1 MISKHALERMQQR
14 AIPPLVLDLLYRYG
28 REEFQNGA
36 TVLFFDQ
43 HSRRKA
49 LRALK
54 DTLQRFDKVSDT
66 YVITSADDG
75 RAITVGHRT
84 KRIRQK

>member
-1 MISKHALERMQQR
+1 MLSKHAQERMQQR

-28 REEFQNGA
+28 REQHQNGG

-49 LRALK
+49 LCALK

-66 YVITSADDG
+66 YVVTAADNG
-75 RAITVGHRT
+75 KAITVGHRT

>member
-1 MISKHALERMQQR
+1 MLTRHAHKRMQQR

-28 REEFQNGA
+28 REKHQNGG

-43 HSRRKA
+43 QSRRKA
-49 LRALK
+49 LSALK
-54 DTLQRFDKVSDT
+54 DTLQRFDKVCDA
-66 YVITSADDG
+66 YVVTAADDG
-75 RAITVGHRT
+75 KAITVGHRT

>member
-1 MISKHALERMQQR
+1 MLTKHAHERMQQR
-14 AIPPLVLDLLYRYG
+14 AIPPLVLDLLYRFG
-28 REEFQNGA
+28 REQHQNGG

-49 LRALK
+49 LSALK
-54 DTLQRFDKVSDT
+54 DALQRFDKVSNT
-66 YVITSADDG
+66 YVITAASDG